1 MLILPSAV
9 WSGSAGR
16 DMEKAVL
23 GRTRMSWD
31 YHQNESHVFSVGEG
45 PEKLWRDRVVR
56 LFAYAGAHGLGHCVM
71 SVMLFA

>member
-16 DMEKAVL
+16 ETGKAVL

-31 YHQNESHVFSVGEG
+31 YHQNESHTFSVGEG
-45 PEKLWRDRVVR
+45 PEELWRDR
-56 LFAYAGAHGLGHCVM
+56 M
-71 SVMLFA
+71 